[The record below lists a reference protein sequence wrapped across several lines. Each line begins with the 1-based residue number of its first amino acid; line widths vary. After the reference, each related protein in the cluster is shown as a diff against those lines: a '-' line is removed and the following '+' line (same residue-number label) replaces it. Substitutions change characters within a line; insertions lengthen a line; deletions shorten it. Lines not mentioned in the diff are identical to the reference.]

1 MSCFW
6 DALFSSLV
14 DNDYKFL
21 YLKIYD
27 IHNNISKVDKVSL
40 GNILEDIKKTNIY
53 DLILLLIRYNR
64 KSVNV
69 SWNGEKL
76 SEKLIEESFDHVKD
90 YLQNNDNNK
99 NNNNV
104 NNDNN
109 NSEINIQNIINS
121 GYLCSV
127 CDPFL
132 ILICELFELEIE
144 HLYMGNV
151 MRYKNIGGGRRIIKF
166 SSDQG
171 HFKVG

>member
-40 GNILEDIKKTNIY
+40 VNILEDINKTNIN
-53 DLILLLIRYNR
+53 DLILILIRYNR

-90 YLQNNDNNK
+90 YLQNNDNN
-99 NNNNV
+99 NV
-104 NNDNN
+104 NNK

-144 HLYMGNV
+144 HLYMGH
-151 MRYKNIGGGRRIIKF
+151 MMIYRNIGGGGNRRIIKF